1 MVDNINH
8 IKLNHSTL
16 FLREDGI
23 IEVKFRDDVVLS
35 LEDCEELLFH
45 YGKLS
50 SGKKVP
56 ILHLIGKYMNV
67 TKEAREF
74 SASEEGLKYSLAE
87 AFVFD
92 SLPHRII
99 ANFYLNVNKPCAP
112 TKFFKTKKEAE
123 VWLKKFLKK

>member
-1 MVDNINH
+1 MDTNSNH
-8 IKLNHSTL
+8 IKLSHSTV
-16 FLREDGI
+16 FLRVDGI
-23 IEVKFRDDVVLS
+23 IEVQFKHDVLLE
-35 LEDCEELLFH
+35 LEDCKELISL

-50 SGKKVP
+50 AGKKVP
-56 ILHLIGKYMNV
+56 ILHLIGKYMNA

-74 SASEEGLKYSLAE
+74 SSTEEGLMYSLAE
-87 AFVFD
+87 AYVFD

-99 ANFYLNVNKPCAP
+99 GDFYLKVNKPSAL

>member
-8 IKLNHSTL
+8 IILYHSTV

-23 IEVKFRDDVVLS
+23 IEVKFKDDVLLT
-35 LEDCEELLFH
+35 LEDCKELLFH
-45 YGKLS
+45 YGKLTA
-50 SGKKVP
+50 GKKVP
-56 ILHLIGKYMNV
+56 VLHLIGKYMNV

-74 SASEEGLKYSLAE
+74 SASEEGLKYSSVE
-87 AFVFD
+87 AYVFD

-99 ANFYLNVNKPCAP
+99 ANFYLNVNKPLAP

>member
-1 MVDNINH
+1 LEDNINH
-8 IKLNHSTL
+8 IKLSHSTV

-23 IEVKFRDDVVLS
+23 IEVKFKDDVLLE

-50 SGKKVP
+50 AGKKVP
-56 ILHLIGKYMNV
+56 ILHLIGKYMNI

-74 SASEEGLKYSLAE
+74 SASEEGLKYSIAE

-92 SLPHRII
+92 SVLHQII
-99 ANFYLNVNKPCAP
+99 ANYYLKVDKPSVP
-112 TKFFKTKKEAE
+112 TKFFKTKTEGE
-123 VWLKKFLKK
+123 IWLKKFLKK